1 MPVGDGLAMPV
12 DDGLKTFSPSGSCAR
27 RPRHELKSR
36 KMLRASTGLLAF
48 RDEDVRA
55 FRGLRHRIHHVGA
68 EFFRHVLIEARCSA
82 KEVPWLS
89 ESVDGGAPVV
99 PFRVAT
105 IAYVQSAFGA
115 QPLHDIGIRF
125 NDENVPDT
133 ARVAEGC
140 AIPPI
145 SARQQSGSPCL
156 SPSLR
161 RPRVVQQLESAD
173 MRSIQSRERLM
184 STSRL

>member
-1 MPVGDGLAMPV
+1 MAVRICGWRGA
-12 DDGLKTFSPSGSCAR
+12 SGTIQS
-27 RPRHELKSR
+27 RHY
-36 KMLRASTGLLAF
+36 LRTST
-48 RDEDVRA
+48 
-55 FRGLRHRIHHVGA
+55 
-68 EFFRHVLIEARCSA
+68 
-82 KEVPWLS
+82 VP
-89 ESVDGGAPVV
+89 
-99 PFRVAT
+99 
-105 IAYVQSAFGA
+105 FGA

-125 NDENVPDT
+125 NDDNVPDT

-145 SARQQSGSPCL
+145 SARQQSGSPCV